1 MAASH
6 RSSTLSECFWRSS
19 LRPGWFPAS
28 LEPGRIELLLSK
40 PLSRTHLLL
49 GRFLGN
55 VLLVTLNSTYL
66 VLGVWVIL
74 GAKTGIWSP
83 AFLIAIAT
91 TTFIFAVLLSVVVLI
106 GVTLESAAAATM
118 ITVALMIISPILAQ
132 TQLMM
137 RLLSSEWSRD
147 LWRTL
152 YYVFPKV
159 YELGKITLDAI
170 QSGTFAGFTAIWT
183 SALFGIAMLGA
194 ALVDF
199 PAERFLVRGALA
211 AVLCCLALSGCLP
224 KKSASLHVSPALEA
238 LVPADT
244 VVVLGF
250 NLAALRDTAIYQKL
264 SSRVPLPQLDEFE
277 RQTGL
282 DPRKDLSEFLLC
294 SNGKNALLLVR
305 GKFRITDLEAR
316 FKSKGV
322 TPENY
327 KGHAL
332 FGDQRAVVTFLDDST
347 AAAGATAELHALI
360 DQVSAR
366 QGGLP
371 ADLRDLLRT
380 LPADDQVYAALTG
393 GLQNLNLPLSREGN
407 MGNVLD
413 ALKSVQSAILGMN
426 LSKGIDAVA
435 IVNCKTAGDAKFV
448 HDLVR
453 GLVGFGRLNTP
464 DNKPEMLKLYDSI
477 QVTQQEA
484 QTKVTADVPQDLTD
498 HFLDLWFKK

>member
-1 MAASH
+1 V
-6 RSSTLSECFWRSS
+6 R
-19 LRPGWFPAS
+19 
-28 LEPGRIELLLSK
+28 
-40 PLSRTHLLL
+40 
-49 GRFLGN
+49 
-55 VLLVTLNSTYL
+55 
-66 VLGVWVIL
+66 
-74 GAKTGIWSP
+74 
-83 AFLIAIAT
+83 AT
-91 TTFIFAVLLSVVVLI
+91 
-106 GVTLESAAAATM
+106 
-118 ITVALMIISPILAQ
+118 
-132 TQLMM
+132 
-137 RLLSSEWSRD
+137 
-147 LWRTL
+147 
-152 YYVFPKV
+152 
-159 YELGKITLDAI
+159 
-170 QSGTFAGFTAIWT
+170 
-183 SALFGIAMLGA
+183 
-194 ALVDF
+194 
-199 PAERFLVRGALA
+199 LA
-211 AVLCCLALSGCLP
+211 AVLCCLALTSCLP
-224 KKSASLHVSPALEA
+224 KKSASLHVSPALET

-250 NLAALRDTAIYQKL
+250 NLAALGNTSIYQKL

-347 AAAGATAELHALI
+347 AAAGATAELQALI

-371 ADLRDLLRT
+371 PDLRDLLRT

-435 IVNCKTAGDAKFV
+435 VVNCKTAGDAKFV
-448 HDLVR
+448 HDLLR

-464 DNKPEMLKLYDSI
+464 DNQPEMLKLYDSI

-484 QTKVTADVPQDLTD
+484 QTKVMADVPQDLTD
-498 HFLDLWFKK
+498 HFLDLWLKK

>member
-1 MAASH
+1 M
-6 RSSTLSECFWRSS
+6 
-19 LRPGWFPAS
+19 
-28 LEPGRIELLLSK
+28 
-40 PLSRTHLLL
+40 
-49 GRFLGN
+49 
-55 VLLVTLNSTYL
+55 
-66 VLGVWVIL
+66 
-74 GAKTGIWSP
+74 
-83 AFLIAIAT
+83 
-91 TTFIFAVLLSVVVLI
+91 
-106 GVTLESAAAATM
+106 
-118 ITVALMIISPILAQ
+118 
-132 TQLMM
+132 MM
-137 RLLSSEWSRD
+137 RLLSSEWSRN

-159 YELGKITLDAI
+159 YELGKMTLDAI
-170 QSGTFAGFTAIWT
+170 QSGTFAGFTPIWT
-183 SALFGIAMLGA
+183 SALFGIADARGRV
-194 ALVDF
+194 VDF
-199 PAERFLVRGALA
+199 RTERFLVRGALA
-211 AVLCCLALSGCLP
+211 AVAVLSGAERLP
-224 KKSASLHVSPALEA
+224 AQEIG
-238 LVPADT
+238 VPAREPGARSVGPGRHRGGAGLQPGRAKRYGD
-244 VVVLGF
+244 LSKA
-250 NLAALRDTAIYQKL
+250 NLPRSFAAARRIRK
-264 SSRVPLPQLDEFE
+264 
-277 RQTGL
+277 QTGL

-305 GKFRITDLEAR
+305 GKFRIADLEAR

-327 KGHAL
+327 KGHSL

-347 AAAGATAELHALI
+347 AAAGATAELHSLI
-360 DQVSAR
+360 DQVGAR